1 VLLHRKS
8 LHPQD
13 GLSFDDLEQKFSS
26 LQAVDDSHLIKPVAS
41 CRILRNNHPLHGYF
55 LLPRAEGGNL
65 RDFWARQTT
74 EPLSDQRLMKWVLNQ
89 TRGLC
94 NALSIIYQR
103 GECHGDIRP
112 ENILLFS
119 EGGYKGTLRI
129 TFGGLPASDGQ
140 NRYIPPELVDGDH
153 IPLHLIGTATLRNLI
168 DIWCLGCVYVE
179 LLIWILYGADG
190 LSVFDRSGAIYFWGR
205 RNGEVIVHPLI
216 QDWLNRLS
224 RDLTGPTTALSD
236 LLSVVKSD
244 MLVPNLRSRINS
256 TRVHERLVRI
266 SEKSSAEE
274 RYLLNPNTRRNI
286 ITRLSVLPLA
296 DMARASPPPAGT
308 GNRRSG

>member
-1 VLLHRKS
+1 M
-8 LHPQD
+8 
-13 GLSFDDLEQKFSS
+13 
-26 LQAVDDSHLIKPVAS
+26 
-41 CRILRNNHPLHGYF
+41 
-55 LLPRAEGGNL
+55 
-65 RDFWARQTT
+65 RDFWARETT
-74 EPLSDQRLMKWVLNQ
+74 EPLSDQKLMEWILNQ

-103 GECHGDIRP
+103 GDCHGDIRP

-129 TFGGLPASDGQ
+129 TFGGSPASHRQ
-140 NRYIPPELVDGDH
+140 NRYIPPELVDGDI
-153 IPLHLIGTATLRNLI
+153 IPLHLIGSETLSNLI
-168 DIWCLGCVYVE
+168 DVWCLGCVYVE
-179 LLIWILYGADG
+179 LLIWILYRTDG
-190 LSVFDRSGAIYFWGR
+190 LSVFNRSGAIYFWGR

-224 RDLTGPTTALSD
+224 RDLAGPATALSD
-236 LLSVVKSD
+236 LLHVVKSD
-244 MLVPNLRSRINS
+244 MLVPNLRSRNNS
-256 TRVHERLVRI
+256 TRVHERLDKI
-266 SEKSSAEE
+266 SEKASAEE

-296 DMARASPPPAGT
+296 DMARASPPPGT